1 MLIKN
6 GCRGKSCYFV
16 GCTRMDCEE
25 GWKEAMDP
33 RGGINQQQWRK
44 METSRWSEEE
54 KEKQLGTGHSLG
66 SVAMGFAC
74 ILDNAEKLGKGRNV
88 SGRNMTVIT
97 LFYIASGQ
105 GVIKSLPQHLCRS
118 CCFQPSPN

>member
-33 RGGINQQQWRK
+33 RGGINQIAAV
-44 METSRWSEEE
+44 EED
-54 KEKQLGTGHSLG
+54 GD
-66 SVAMGFAC
+66 
-74 ILDNAEKLGKGRNV
+74 ILDGLKRKR
-88 SGRNMTVIT
+88 
-97 LFYIASGQ
+97 
-105 GVIKSLPQHLCRS
+105 KS
-118 CCFQPSPN
+118 N